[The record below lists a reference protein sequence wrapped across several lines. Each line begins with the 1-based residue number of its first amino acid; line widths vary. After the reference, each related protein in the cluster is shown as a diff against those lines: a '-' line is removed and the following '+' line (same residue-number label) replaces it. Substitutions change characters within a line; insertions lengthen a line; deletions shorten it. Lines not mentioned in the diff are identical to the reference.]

1 MNEIIHYFQI
11 ENVREMNNLLKA
23 AANVRSK
30 LVGCKRKT
38 KGKKQ
43 KKPWWKRRLESQME
57 DMRKDLGILECTKK
71 EKNRKSKITE
81 KKYHIKS
88 RGVVVVIEELKQRV
102 IAKSAKKK
110 SYEIRTDQFN
120 QNRLC
125 QNNQNKLFGKIDG
138 IDKESDEITNAEEAK
153 MF

>member
-1 MNEIIHYFQI
+1 M
-11 ENVREMNNLLKA
+11 
-23 AANVRSK
+23 
-30 LVGCKRKT
+30 
-38 KGKKQ
+38 
-43 KKPWWKRRLESQME
+43 
-57 DMRKDLGILECTKK
+57 
-71 EKNRKSKITE
+71 
-81 KKYHIKS
+81 
-88 RGVVVVIEELKQRV
+88 VIEELKQRV

-138 IDKESDEITNAEEAK
+138 IDKESDEITDAEEAK

>member
-138 IDKESDEITNAEEAK
+138 IDKESDEITDAEEAK

>member
-1 MNEIIHYFQI
+1 
-11 ENVREMNNLLKA
+11 
-23 AANVRSK
+23 
-30 LVGCKRKT
+30 
-38 KGKKQ
+38 
-43 KKPWWKRRLESQME
+43 ME

-125 QNNQNKLFGKIDG
+125 QNNQKKLFGKIDG
-138 IDKESDEITNAEEAK
+138 IDKESDEITDAEEAK

>member
-110 SYEIRTDQFN
+110 VTRLELISLTRTDYVKITKRN
-120 QNRLC
+120 SLERLM
-125 QNNQNKLFGKIDG
+125 G
-138 IDKESDEITNAEEAK
+138 
-153 MF
+153 